1 MTMSDIHRSD
11 AFDDPEGQ
19 IARIKE
25 RLEEV
30 KIEVKTASPARR
42 AELGWWVFGSRKQIW
57 RLNEVANARR
67 RGEHRFIIHEMDDTQ
82 TWGLCSCGARFA
94 GTMHEDFTLEDFVML
109 DGHIRE

>member
-1 MTMSDIHRSD
+1 MTTSDTNRSD
-11 AFDDPEGQ
+11 TFDDPEGQ

-42 AELGWWVFGSRKQIW
+42 TELDWWVFGSRKQIW

-67 RGEHRFIIHEMDDTQ
+67 RGEHRFIIHEARGEKL
-82 TWGLCSCGARFA
+82 WAVCSCGARFA
-94 GTMHEDFTLEDFVML
+94 GTMHEDFTLEDFAML
-109 DGHIRE
+109 DGHTGE